1 MKKILLILT
10 TVLSF
15 NSYSQITVEK
25 PRIQYVSIWSLDELK
40 ELTVGSKIVFEQ
52 NCNQK
57 VEKNI
62 VDGIVLFENVRFNK
76 EKFSIGIEFKDTV
89 VNSVIYYFSASQIKL
104 LKEIGLPD
112 INAISALRKGE
123 WTFCD
128 ETDKLI
134 YVVFKTKKSITVIK
148 KGSH

>member
-15 NSYSQITVEK
+15 NSYSQITIEK

-40 ELTVGSKIVFEQ
+40 ELSVGTKIVFEQ

-89 VNSVIYYFSASQIKL
+89 VNSVIYYFSASQINL
-104 LKEIGLPD
+104 FKEIGLSE
-112 INAISALRKGE
+112 IKAVSTLKKGE
-123 WTFCD
+123 WTFCN

-134 YVVFKTKKSITVIK
+134 YIVFKTKKSITVIK
-148 KGSH
+148 KRSY

>member
-10 TVLSF
+10 TVLLF

-25 PRIQYVSIWSLDELK
+25 PRIQYVSFWSLDELK
-40 ELTVGSKIVFEQ
+40 ELSVGTKIVFEQ

-89 VNSVIYYFSASQIKL
+89 VNSVVYYFSASQINL

-112 INAISALRKGE
+112 INAISALSKGE

-134 YVVFKTKKSITVIK
+134 YVIFKTKKSITVIK
-148 KGSH
+148 KRSH

>member
-1 MKKILLILT
+1 MTKILLILT
-10 TVLSF
+10 TVLTF

-40 ELTVGSKIVFEQ
+40 ELSVGTKIVFEQ

-76 EKFSIGIEFKDTV
+76 EKFSI
-89 VNSVIYYFSASQIKL
+89 
-104 LKEIGLPD
+104 
-112 INAISALRKGE
+112 
-123 WTFCD
+123 
-128 ETDKLI
+128 
-134 YVVFKTKKSITVIK
+134 
-148 KGSH
+148 

>member
-1 MKKILLILT
+1 MTKIILILT

-40 ELTVGSKIVFEQ
+40 ELSVGTKIVFEQ

-57 VEKNI
+57 VEKTI

-89 VNSVIYYFSASQIKL
+89 VNSVIYYFSASQMNL
-104 LKEIGLPD
+104 LKEIGLSE
-112 INAISALRKGE
+112 IKAVSALKKGE

-148 KGSH
+148 KRSH